1 MNIVLLEPEQ
11 AGNVKAIGRTC
22 VVTNSSLHII
32 YPTPVKLHRTR
43 DTRAGL
49 DYWEK
54 VQLTTYVDWEDFL
67 LQHGDKQIFYAT
79 TKAEQTYADVHYEPD
94 AFIVFGKESAGIPE
108 ELLAGKR
115 KSCIRIPMYKES
127 RSLNL
132 ANSVGI
138 ILYEALRQQGFAG
151 LENEGHLHRLQW
163 DDV

>member
-11 AGNVKAIGRTC
+11 PGNVKAIGRTC
-22 VVTNSSLHII
+22 VVTNSPLHII
-32 YPTPVKLHRTR
+32 YPTPVRLHTAK

-54 VQLTTYVDWEDFL
+54 VQLFTYIDWEDFISR
-67 LQHGDKQIFYAT
+67 HEDRQILYAT
-79 TKAEQTYADVHYEPD
+79 TKAPKTYADVRYEPD

-108 ELLAGKR
+108 EILIDK
-115 KSCIRIPMYKES
+115 KESCIRIPMYGDS

-132 ANSVGI
+132 STSVGI

-163 DDV
+163 NDV